1 VGAVLLWLAAGVGG
15 HVAQRGAL
23 GAGSPAEELAVRRR
37 VLTLFAVHHLAALV
51 AFASG
56 FGLMRLRGWGFGYP
70 RWLAVKIGLTLF
82 LLVPLVGMH
91 AWVCRFWIA
100 PGLAEA
106 EASGLSKR
114 LARGL
119 SVEEML
125 RALAVPL
132 LGVAV
137 PLLLWLSLA
146 RPF

>member
-23 GAGSPAEELAVRRR
+23 GSSSASEELEARRR
-37 VLTLFAVHHLAALV
+37 ALLVFAVHHLAALV
-51 AFASG
+51 ILASG
-56 FGLMRLRGWGFGYP
+56 LLLMRSRGWGFSYP

-91 AWVCRFWIA
+91 AWVCRLWIA
-100 PGLAEA
+100 PGLAQA
-106 EASGLSKR
+106 KATGTSKR

-119 SVEEML
+119 SMEEML